1 MAGDKPEVVQTAQP
15 APESGGLF
23 GRVMGHIKHG
33 ASVGYDAASGV
44 VKKGV
49 EKTQEIAHSET
60 THRITGQ
67 ITEAGKDAL
76 HKGKEIAQSPT
87 TKKIAGEVAVAGE
100 QVARDHVNKVNGIV
114 AAEKRGD
121 YGGMIRNAVPLAT
134 EVLAPHAAAIA
145 IVKDKGGKIVM
156 DHVPAE
162 HRETAKK
169 IKEATDLATT
179 KPTLPNLILHGADN
193 SAKR

>member
-1 MAGDKPEVVQTAQP
+1 MAGDKSEGVQTAPP
-15 APESGGLF
+15 APESEGLF

-33 ASVGYDAASGV
+33 ASVVHDAAGGV

-67 ITEAGKDAL
+67 IAEAGKDAF

-87 TKKIAGEVAVAGE
+87 TKKIAGEVAGAGHE
-100 QVARDHVNKVNGIV
+100 VARDHVNKVQGIV
-114 AAEKRGD
+114 AAEQRGD
-121 YGGMIRNAVPLAT
+121 YGGMVRNALPLAA
-134 EVLAPHAAAIA
+134 EVIAPHAAALA

-156 DHVPAE
+156 DHVPTE
-162 HRETAKK
+162 HRDTAKK
-169 IKEATDLATT
+169 IKDATDLATT
-179 KPTLPNLILHGADN
+179 KPTLPNLILHGADQ